1 MMTTRSKFCAALDR
15 DGPLLLDGG
24 LATQLEAQGSDISG
38 ALWSAALLKTDPE
51 AIMRATRAYLDA
63 GADIVASAS
72 YQASR
77 RGFASIG
84 LSAGEADDLM
94 RLSVDLTRKAR
105 DEYLADDPGRDF
117 EPLVAASIGPYGAIL
132 HDGSEYRGDYAIST
146 GELHDFH
153 AERLTVFDDSGA
165 DVLALETI
173 PSDTEARVL
182 AELLSRCRTPA
193 WVSFSCRDEGHISD
207 GTPIEV
213 AAAYFQR
220 HTTVLAVGINCT
232 PPQFVPDLLRRV
244 HSVLPE
250 LVLMA
255 YPNSGE
261 TYNAAEETWT
271 GTVTPLD
278 CAAAAEEWIAAG
290 AKLVGGCCR
299 MGPAHIRAM
308 AERIR

>member
-1 MMTTRSKFCAALDR
+1 MMTTSSRFIEALER

-24 LATQLEAQGSDISG
+24 LATQLEAQGCDISG
-38 ALWSAALLKTDPE
+38 ALWSAALLQTDPE
-51 AIMRATRAYLDA
+51 AIRLATRAFLDA

-84 LSAGEADDLM
+84 LSADEADDLM
-94 RLSVDLTRKAR
+94 RLSVGLAKQAR
-105 DEYLADDPGRDF
+105 DAYLADNPGRKF
-117 EPLVAASIGPYGAIL
+117 VPLVAASIGPYGAIL
-132 HDGSEYRGDYAIST
+132 HDGSEYTGDYGIST

-153 AERLTVFDDSGA
+153 AERLPVFDASGA

-173 PSDTEARVL
+173 PSVTEARVL
-182 AELLSRCRTPA
+182 AELLGACETPA
-193 WVSFSCRDEGHISD
+193 WVSFSCRDASHISD

-213 AAAYFQR
+213 AAAYFER
-220 HTTVLAVGINCT
+220 HPTVRAVGINCT

-244 HSVLPE
+244 HSVLPD

-261 TYNAAEETWT
+261 IYDAASETWT

-278 CAAAAEEWIAAG
+278 CARAAEEWLAAG

>member
-1 MMTTRSKFCAALDR
+1 
-15 DGPLLLDGG
+15 LLLDGG

-38 ALWSAALLKTDPE
+38 MLWSAALLKTDPA
-51 AIMRATRAYLDA
+51 AIRRATRAYLDA

-84 LSAGEADDLM
+84 LSADEADDLM
-94 RLSVDLTRKAR
+94 RLSVDLTRQAR
-105 DEYLADDPGRDF
+105 DAYLADHPERAF
-117 EPLVAASIGPYGAIL
+117 VPLVAASIGPYGATL
-132 HDGSEYRGDYAIST
+132 HDGSEYTGDYAIST

-153 AERLTVFDDSGA
+153 AERLQVFDASGA

-173 PSDTEARVL
+173 PSVTEARVL
-182 AELLSRCRTPA
+182 AELLAGCQTPA
-193 WVSFSCRDEGHISD
+193 WVSFSCRDESHISD

-213 AAAYFQR
+213 AAAYFE
-220 HTTVLAVGINCT
+220 HHPMVPAVGVNCT

-244 HSVLPE
+244 HRVLPE
-250 LVLMA
+250 LVLLA

-261 TYNAAEETWT
+261 TYNAADETWT

-278 CAAAAEEWIAAG
+278 CAKAAEEWLAAG

-299 MGPAHIRAM
+299 MGPEHIRAM